1 MGRVP
6 PIFASA
12 TTTLTD
18 AKSSIPPSMYWVT
31 GPTSSFYKI
40 VHSKGMLYHTKGKT
54 IGNLMKKG

>member
-31 GPTSSFYKI
+31 ERTSSYYI
-40 VHSKGMLYHTKGKT
+40 ITQSKGMLCHLKGKT
-54 IGNLMKKG
+54 IGNPMKKR